1 MSILIYFFV
10 SLKKIVFKYFAE
22 QMRKEENNK
31 KNMKCHVKGQMG
43 ASSFE
48 LPQVKSSFELA
59 RNFNIKLEERKT
71 KHGKSRDDLMTKL
84 FLT

>member
-1 MSILIYFFV
+1 
-10 SLKKIVFKYFAE
+10 
-22 QMRKEENNK
+22 MRKEENNK

-71 KHGKSRDDLMTKL
+71 KHGKSRAPISDVEALGNKKKSAINFSTIQVIYVCNN
-84 FLT
+84 F